1 MKVNYKLLIDKAD
14 KNGLCPLF
22 VRSKL
27 SGVEFKYFTGEKCL
41 PKDWD
46 AEKQQVKRS
55 CSTYRNINECLNK
68 IQMDISHYLHHCKI
82 SNITPTVDSIKNALS
97 PKSIETKKTNTDMFF
112 EYYALF
118 LQHLTKKGAKEAS
131 IKHYAITRNHLK
143 KWGRELSVNNYTDA
157 VHAEYLDYLRGLRDY
172 HPNHLDNQGRNLK
185 TFFFWGRDNGV
196 FQLSEK
202 HARLQKNY
210 VEPERIWLTD
220 DDLEKLKKVEL
231 SEALGRVRDTFL
243 FGCYTGLRHSDL
255 YRLSDDHIIDK
266 GEYRVI
272 SIVPQ
277 KSVSAMRIAKRVQI
291 PLIPEAE
298 ALIAKYKDY
307 NTKTMPMLTNQ
318 RMNVYI
324 KEIGKRAAIDYDV
337 EVIRFEKSV
346 PKIVLV
352 PKYELLTCHI
362 TRHTFATKSLML
374 GMDIEVISKIL
385 GHSNIKQTLTYAK
398 IVDEFKE
405 KQMLEAWKK

>member
-185 TFFFWGRDNGV
+185 TFFFWGRDNGI

-202 HARLQKNY
+202 TRTFTK
-210 VEPERIWLTD
+210 
-220 DDLEKLKKVEL
+220 EL
-231 SEALGRVRDTFL
+231 R
-243 FGCYTGLRHSDL
+243 
-255 YRLSDDHIIDK
+255 
-266 GEYRVI
+266 
-272 SIVPQ
+272 
-277 KSVSAMRIAKRVQI
+277 
-291 PLIPEAE
+291 
-298 ALIAKYKDY
+298 
-307 NTKTMPMLTNQ
+307 
-318 RMNVYI
+318 
-324 KEIGKRAAIDYDV
+324 
-337 EVIRFEKSV
+337 
-346 PKIVLV
+346 
-352 PKYELLTCHI
+352 
-362 TRHTFATKSLML
+362 
-374 GMDIEVISKIL
+374 
-385 GHSNIKQTLTYAK
+385 
-398 IVDEFKE
+398 
-405 KQMLEAWKK
+405 